1 MAEQLQLGSVLD
13 EPPADDAPGPAPG
26 ASPRPAPGE
35 PEVTDE
41 PDEPDAGPVVV
52 RVLPD
57 VPAIDREFDYAVPER
72 LLAAGGEVHV
82 GDLVRIDLHG
92 RRVGGW
98 VTAVGVEPPDG
109 VAVRPLAKVSG
120 RGPSADLLDLA
131 DWAAWRWAGRRVPFV
146 RTASP
151 ERVVPR
157 IPRPAGGSGRGAP
170 VPVVVDDVARDA
182 FAQERAVV
190 RLPPGADPFPYA
202 LAAAARGN
210 ALILA
215 PALGTAR
222 ALGVRLRRAG
232 VGVAL
237 LPRDWAVAAGG
248 ATVVGARAAAWAPMD
263 GLAAVLVLDEHDEG
277 YQEERTPTWHARD
290 VVIERARRAGVPC
303 VLVSPCPTL
312 EAQEW
317 GPLLAPSRQAE
328 RAGWPMVDVV
338 DRREEDPG
346 RAGLYSPLLVERL
359 RAGGRVVCVLN
370 RAGRSR
376 LLACAR
382 CGELARCERCGAS
395 VGEDEAGTLT
405 CRHCG
410 LERPTI
416 CLACHTT
423 VLKNLRVGVSRA
435 REELEALAGEPVV
448 EVTASTAGADLPAAR
463 VYVGTEAVLHQV
475 PDAAVVAFLDLD
487 QELLAPRYRAA
498 EQAMALLARAAR
510 LLGGRAG
517 GGRLVLQTRL
527 PQHEVVA
534 AALHA
539 DPGRV
544 ATADRERR
552 RALGN
557 PPYAATATV
566 SGAAAEAYV
575 AALGAPPGVDV
586 LGPRDGAWLLRAPD
600 HQVLCDALAATPRPP
615 GRLRLAVDPLR

>member
-1 MAEQLQLGSVLD
+1 MVAEQLQLGPVLD
-13 EPPADDAPGPAPG
+13 EPTTDDAPGPAPG
-26 ASPRPAPGE
+26 ASPRPDAGE
-35 PEVTDE
+35 P
-41 PDEPDAGPVVV
+41 PPPGPLVV

-72 LLAAGGEVHV
+72 LLPADGEVHV

-98 VTAVGVEPPDG
+98 VTAVGVEPPPGLDL
-109 VAVRPLAKVSG
+109 RSLAKVSG

-131 DWAAWRWAGRRVPFV
+131 GWAAWRWAGRRVPFV

-151 ERVVPR
+151 ERIVPR
-157 IPRPAGGSGRGAP
+157 IPRTAGGSGRGAP
-170 VPVVVDDVARDA
+170 VPVVVDELARDA
-182 FAQERAVV
+182 FARERAVV
-190 RLPPGADPFPYA
+190 RLPPGADGFPYA
-202 LAAAARGN
+202 LAAAALGN
-210 ALILA
+210 ALILT
-215 PALGTAR
+215 PALGAAR

-232 VGVAL
+232 VEVAL

-248 ATVVGARAAAWAPMD
+248 ATVVGARAAAWAPTE

-277 YQEERTPTWHARD
+277 YQEERTPTWHVRD
-290 VVIERARRAGVPC
+290 VVVERARRAGVPC

-328 RAGWPMVDVV
+328 RAGWPVVDVV

-346 RAGLYSPLLVERL
+346 RAGLYSPLFVERL
-359 RAGGRVVCVLN
+359 RGSGRVVCVLN

-382 CGELARCERCGAS
+382 CGELARCERCGSS

-416 CLACHTT
+416 CLACHAT

-448 EVTASTAGADLPAAR
+448 EVTASTAGAELPAAR

-527 PQHEVVA
+527 PQHEVVT

-544 ATADRERR
+544 ADADRERR

-557 PPYAATATV
+557 PPFAATATV

-575 AALGAPPGVDV
+575 TALGAPAGVDV